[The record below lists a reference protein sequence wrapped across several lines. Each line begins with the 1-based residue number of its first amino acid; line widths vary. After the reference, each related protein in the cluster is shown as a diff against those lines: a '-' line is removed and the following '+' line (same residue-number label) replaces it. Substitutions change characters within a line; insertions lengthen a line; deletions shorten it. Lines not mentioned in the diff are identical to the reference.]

1 MEKTIIKWPRIKTEG
16 GLLIPV
22 GHCRYKFVEEGD
34 AEYYDDSNDYVG
46 ESFCS
51 SAIHSC
57 DGKHIKEE
65 GAECVERDDLFGIE
79 RYWFDREK

>member
-1 MEKTIIKWPRIKTEG
+1 MEKPIIKWPRIKTEG

-34 AEYYDDSNDYVG
+34 AE
-46 ESFCS
+46 
-51 SAIHSC
+51 
-57 DGKHIKEE
+57 
-65 GAECVERDDLFGIE
+65 CVERDDLFGIE

>member
-1 MEKTIIKWPRIKTEG
+1 MERPIIKWPRIKTEG

-51 SAIHSC
+51 FFIFFFLPF
-57 DGKHIKEE
+57 
-65 GAECVERDDLFGIE
+65 VRFMP
-79 RYWFDREK
+79 